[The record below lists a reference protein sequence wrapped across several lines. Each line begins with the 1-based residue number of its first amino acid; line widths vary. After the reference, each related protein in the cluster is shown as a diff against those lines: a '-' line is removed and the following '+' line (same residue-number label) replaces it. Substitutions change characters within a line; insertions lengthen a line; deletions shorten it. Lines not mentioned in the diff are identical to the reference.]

1 MSRTRKFLG
10 GISFGYL
17 NQFLVALAGLW
28 LTPFL
33 LKMIGQSTYGLWL
46 VATQIMAYLLLMD
59 LGVIAI
65 LPREVAYLFAR
76 SGLENDWNELGR
88 LLGTTKKIVL
98 AQTPLVALASLAI
111 WFLMPADWE
120 PLRYPLAAVL
130 CAFVILFPFRIFHGV
145 LQGVQDL
152 AFLARLQIVGWA
164 LGLIVTVLLVL
175 AGFGLYALAIGW
187 IAGQVLS
194 SFFWWFRTRRSFQ
207 RLSFRT
213 NLDGWEMARS
223 QLGRGIWV
231 NINQIGQILLSGADI
246 LIIGKLFGPAA
257 VVPYVCTGK
266 LANVLANQPQLLIH
280 TAGPALAEMRAVA
293 ARERLAEICTALSQ
307 GVLMI
312 SGLLFAVVL
321 SVNDDFVRLWVG
333 PNLYA
338 GFGVTICILLAMM
351 VRHWNVTVAY
361 TVFTFGHE
369 RRLAVTG
376 LADGVVTFVAAI
388 ALIRTLG
395 IIGAPIGSLIGVC
408 LVSLPANLLALGRDT
423 GVTLS
428 KTLRELWPWF
438 IRFVFV
444 AAAAAAMPGV
454 FNATNLLEV
463 ALICAGVSIVYGLLM
478 FSIAI
483 RSPLGEFFLERLPA
497 RYSQVLRSLA

>member
-33 LKMIGQSTYGLWL
+33 LREIGQGTYGLWL

-76 SGLENDWNELGR
+76 SQMEDEWTELGK
-88 LLGTTKKIVL
+88 LLGTTTRIVL

-111 WFLMPADWE
+111 WLLMPKDWE

-130 CAFVILFPFRIFHGV
+130 VAFVLLFPFRIFHGV

-152 AFLARLQIVGWA
+152 AFLARLQILGWA
-164 LGLIVTVLLVL
+164 AGLVLTVLLVL
-175 AGFGLYALAIGW
+175 DGYGLYALAVGW

-194 SFFWWFRTRRSFQ
+194 SFFWWLRTRRTFP
-207 RLSFRT
+207 RLPFRT
-213 NLDGWEMARS
+213 NLKGWDVARS

-293 ARERLAEICTALSQ
+293 ARERLAQICTALSQ
-307 GVLMI
+307 GVLTI
-312 SGLLFAVVL
+312 SGLIFAVVL

-333 PNLYA
+333 PHLYA
-338 GFGVTICILLAMM
+338 GFPVTVFILLAMM
-351 VRHWNVTVAY
+351 IRHWNVTVAY

-369 RRLAVTG
+369 RRLAITG
-376 LADGVVTFVAAI
+376 LVDGLVTFVAAVV
-388 ALIRTLG
+388 LIRRLG
-395 IIGAPIGSLIGVC
+395 IVGAPIGSLIGVC
-408 LVSLPANLLALGRDT
+408 LVSLPANLSALARDT
-423 GVTLS
+423 GVS
-428 KTLRELWPWF
+428 FSRTLRELLPWLV
-438 IRFVFV
+438 RFVPVAV
-444 AAAAAAMPGV
+444 AAAFVPRLFRAS
-454 FNATNLLEV
+454 NLLEV
-463 ALICAGVSIVYGLLM
+463 VLICGAVALVYSLLM
-478 FSIAI
+478 FPLAL
-483 RSPLGEFFLERLPA
+483 RSPLGEYFLAQMPE
-497 RYSQVLRSLA
+497 RYSQLLRSLA